1 MRYMC
6 KDRPIGQWNRTE
18 KDPHVHGHGFSTK
31 ASKQSSGERK
41 VFSTTGTG
49 VNEHPPENNEREHCV
64 TPQQKLTQDG
74 LQT

>member
-1 MRYMC
+1 MYMV
-6 KDRPIGQWNRTE
+6 T
-18 KDPHVHGHGFSTK
+18 GFSMKT
-31 ASKQSSGERK
+31 SKQSSGERK

-49 VNEHPPENNEREHCV
+49 VNEHPPENNECEHCV